1 MQRRGRTI
9 FRRLVVLVDQ
19 SAPEGGS
26 FRQALEWAQR
36 LGVPMLGISPSA
48 WDFAEGSGRRED
60 VRQTALARG
69 SGGGEGAGIH
79 RSNVEQAC
87 ARACADRKISW
98 QLTRWSERFATGL
111 VRIAGNED
119 LFMFSRRTP
128 AAQKHEILR
137 DALRPEAPA
146 TFICADNG
154 IPASRVLVLDNA
166 ACLDKSFL
174 RTAAHICLSL
184 QLAAVVVS
192 VAGSEKAATQRQQAA
207 FRAFADCNVEASFDY
222 LVGCEVRSAVTQ
234 IACWRRCQ
242 MVIGQHKA
250 SAPWRRWLRDTTVE
264 ELMGVPEALSFLAL
278 SQTNRLTVAVPAVEL
293 AELP

>member
-1 MQRRGRTI
+1 
-9 FRRLVVLVDQ
+9 VDQ

-36 LGVPMLGISPSA
+36 LHVPLLGISPSA

-60 VRQTALARG
+60 VRQTVPARG
-69 SGGGEGAGIH
+69 SGGDEGARI
-79 RSNVEQAC
+79 NVEQAC

-137 DALRPEAPA
+137 DALRREAPA
-146 TFICADNG
+146 TFICGDHG

-166 ACLDKSFL
+166 ASLDEDFL
-174 RTAAHICLSL
+174 RTAAQVCLAL
-184 QLAAVVVS
+184 QLTPVVVS
-192 VAGSEKAATQRQQAA
+192 VAGSEKAARQRQQAA
-207 FRAFADCNVEASFDY
+207 FRAFADSNVEASFDY
-222 LVGCEVRSAVTQ
+222 LVGCDVHSAVTQ

-264 ELMGVPEALSFLAL
+264 ELMGVPEALGFLAL